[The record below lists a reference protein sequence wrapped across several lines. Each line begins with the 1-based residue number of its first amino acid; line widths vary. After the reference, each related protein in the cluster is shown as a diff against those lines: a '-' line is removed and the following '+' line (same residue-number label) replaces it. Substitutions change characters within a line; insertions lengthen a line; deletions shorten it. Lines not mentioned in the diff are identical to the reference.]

1 MAEQQTKKQVVHH
14 RVALMDAN
22 GMTGAPDGPMQPFP
36 KDYFDT
42 IRIIAPAPPVKVQV
56 PPPPLPPPTQPA
68 EEEDPPPSSPP
79 PPPPPPAA
87 RRVGF
92 GMGKGAARRQQQGKT
107 GSDVMPK
114 KRRKPNGEGKILSVF
129 G

>member
-22 GMTGAPDGPMQPFP
+22 GMSGAPDGP
-36 KDYFDT
+36 
-42 IRIIAPAPPVKVQV
+42 
-56 PPPPLPPPTQPA
+56 
-68 EEEDPPPSSPP
+68 
-79 PPPPPPAA
+79 
-87 RRVGF
+87 RVGL
-92 GMGKGAARRQQQGKT
+92 GMGKSAARRQQQGKT